1 MSIIVFMRNIT
12 VVSRSVL
19 YYNKKEISRRDDM
32 YRKKRKTKD
41 IGIILC
47 VFIIATILLIFS
59 LMATRKVTVVEDF
72 LKTTTI
78 TFQKV
83 VMAPFLSF
91 RDKKGIDQ
99 SESYLIQKNVN
110 ESLEKEIKELKQTL
124 QLNKTLTE
132 YHPINA
138 TVLSR
143 NRSYWLQNITI
154 DKGSRDGLEEDM
166 VVVTS
171 DGLLGKI
178 SKAYKTSSEVKLI
191 TSNDINY
198 KISVSVTTNSGDI
211 YAVLNGYDKKSGT
224 IKVTGVYKT
233 SHVEVGN
240 VIKTSGLGGMFPRG
254 IYIGTIKEIRD
265 DKYNLSKTLYVETK
279 QNFDEIHYV
288 TVLRG
293 VEHDR

>member
-1 MSIIVFMRNIT
+1 
-12 VVSRSVL
+12 
-19 YYNKKEISRRDDM
+19 M
-32 YRKKRKTKD
+32 YHKRKKTKN
-41 IGIILC
+41 IGIAIFVFIVAIILC
-47 VFIIATILLIFS
+47 IIS
-59 LMATRKVTVVEDF
+59 LSTTRKVTFLEDI
-72 LKTTTI
+72 LKTTSI
-78 TFQKV
+78 TFQKLS
-83 VMAPFLSF
+83 MYPFTALNK
-91 RDKKGIDQ
+91 KKGIDQ

-124 QLNKTLTE
+124 DLNKTLTE
-132 YHPINA
+132 YEPVNA

-154 DKGSRDGLEEDM
+154 DKGRLHGLNEDM

-171 DGLLGKI
+171 DGLLGKV

-191 TSNDINY
+191 TSNDVNY

-211 YAVLNGYDKKSGT
+211 YAVLNGYDKKKKT
-224 IKVTGVYKT
+224 IKVTGVDKT
-233 SHVEVGN
+233 SQVNVGD

-254 IYIGTIKEIRD
+254 IYIGTVKEIKN
-265 DKYNLSKTLYVETK
+265 DKYDLSKTLYVETK

-293 VEHDR
+293 VSHD

>member
-1 MSIIVFMRNIT
+1 
-12 VVSRSVL
+12 
-19 YYNKKEISRRDDM
+19 M

-224 IKVTGVYKT
+224 IKVTGVDKT

>member
-1 MSIIVFMRNIT
+1 
-12 VVSRSVL
+12 
-19 YYNKKEISRRDDM
+19 M
-32 YRKKRKTKD
+32 YRKKKKAKN
-41 IGIILC
+41 IGIIVGVL
-47 VFIIATILLIFS
+47 IIASILLIFS
-59 LMATRKVTVVEDF
+59 LKATRKITVVED
-72 LKTTTI
+72 LMKTTAV
-78 TFQKV
+78 TFQKI
-83 VMAPFLSF
+83 VMYPFTALNE
-91 RDKKGIDQ
+91 KKDIDQ

-124 QLNKTLTE
+124 ALNKTLTE
-132 YHPINA
+132 YNPVNA

-154 DKGSRDGLEEDM
+154 DKGTKDGLEEDM

-171 DGLLGKI
+171 EGLLGKI

-211 YAVLNGYDKKSGT
+211 YAVLNGYNKKKKT
-224 IKVTGVYKT
+224 IQVTGVDKT
-233 SHVEVGN
+233 SNVEVGN

-254 IYIGTIKEIRD
+254 IYIGTVKEIKY
-265 DKYNLSKTLYVETK
+265 DKYDLSKTLYVESK

-293 VEHDR
+293 ASNAN

>member
-1 MSIIVFMRNIT
+1 
-12 VVSRSVL
+12 
-19 YYNKKEISRRDDM
+19 M
-32 YRKKRKTKD
+32 YRKKRKTKN
-41 IGIILC
+41 IGIILG
-47 VFIIATILLIFS
+47 VVAISIVLLIIS
-59 LMATRKVTVVEDF
+59 LTATRKITVLEDF
-72 LKTTTI
+72 LKTTVI

-83 VMAPFLSF
+83 VMAPFTAF
-91 RDKKGIDQ
+91 GEKKDVDQ

-110 ESLEKEIKELKQTL
+110 ESLEKEIRELKQAL
-124 QLNKTLTE
+124 NLNKTLTE

-178 SKAYKTSSEVKLI
+178 SKAYRTSSEVKLI

-224 IKVTGVYKT
+224 IKVTGVDKM

-254 IYIGTIKEIRD
+254 IYIGTIKEIKD

-293 VEHDR
+293 VENDH

>member
-1 MSIIVFMRNIT
+1 
-12 VVSRSVL
+12 
-19 YYNKKEISRRDDM
+19 M
-32 YRKKRKTKD
+32 YHKKKRTRN
-41 IGIILC
+41 IGIIVCILIIAIIL
-47 VFIIATILLIFS
+47 FIIS
-59 LMATRKVTVVEDF
+59 LSATRKITFLEDF
-72 LKTTTI
+72 FKTTTI
-78 TFQKV
+78 TFQKII
-83 VMAPFLSF
+83 MYPFTALNE
-91 RDKKGIDQ
+91 KKDIDQ

-124 QLNKTLTE
+124 NLNKTLTE
-132 YHPINA
+132 YQPINA

-154 DKGSRDGLEEDM
+154 DKGSRDGLDVDM

-178 SKAYKTSSEVKLI
+178 SKSYKTSSEVKLI
-191 TSNDINY
+191 TSNDVNY

-211 YAVLNGYDKKSGT
+211 YAVLNGYDKKKKT
-224 IKVTGVYKT
+224 IKVTGVDKT

-240 VIKTSGLGGMFPRG
+240 IIKTSGLGGMFPRG
-254 IYIGTIKEIRD
+254 IYIGTVKEIKN
-265 DKYNLSKTLYVETK
+265 DKYDLSKTLYVETK

-293 VEHDR
+293 VSHD

>member
-1 MSIIVFMRNIT
+1 
-12 VVSRSVL
+12 
-19 YYNKKEISRRDDM
+19 M
-32 YRKKRKTKD
+32 YHKKRKSRHFS
-41 IGIILC
+41 IILC
-47 VFIIATILLIFS
+47 ILVVAFILLIFS
-59 LMATRKVTVVEDF
+59 LTATRKITVVEDF
-72 LKTTTI
+72 LKTTMI
-78 TFQKV
+78 TFQKA
-83 VMAPFLSF
+83 VMYPFTALNSE
-91 RDKKGIDQ
+91 KNIDQ

-110 ESLEKEIKELKQTL
+110 ESLEKEIKELKQAL
-124 QLNKTLTE
+124 NLNKTLTE
-132 YHPINA
+132 YQPINA

-154 DKGSRDGLEEDM
+154 DKGSRDGLKEDM

-198 KISVSVTTNSGDI
+198 KISVSVTTNNGDI
-211 YAVLNGYDKKSGT
+211 YAVLNGYDKKTGT
-224 IKVTGVYKT
+224 IKVTGVDKT

-240 VIKTSGLGGMFPRG
+240 IIKTSGLGGMFPRG
-254 IYIGTIKEIRD
+254 IYIGTVKKIED

-293 VEHDR
+293 VSNDSK